1 VCIGCVLSAGFDRP
15 AGAAP
20 RAPAAAGRPE
30 PAGPQEWSAGD
41 AASAAVVYRQLPR
54 WSRRLFDLLSSA
66 PGRRFPRSETRAT
79 VFAAGDAPFSLDDV
93 CGWAEAFC
101 AASGRP
107 LPVRQEPLA
116 GGEAGYWMDQP
127 AASLFQH
134 LATRSRS

>member
-1 VCIGCVLSAGFDRP
+1 VCIGCVLSAGFDQP

-20 RAPAAAGRPE
+20 AGADRPE
-30 PAGPQEWSAGD
+30 PAERQEWSAAD

-66 PGRRFPRSETRAT
+66 PGRRFPLSETRAT
-79 VFAAGDAPFSLDDV
+79 VFAADDAPFSLDDV
-93 CGWAEAFC
+93 CGWADAFC

-107 LPVRQEPLA
+107 LPVRRELLA
-116 GGEAGYWMDQP
+116 CGEAGYWMDQP